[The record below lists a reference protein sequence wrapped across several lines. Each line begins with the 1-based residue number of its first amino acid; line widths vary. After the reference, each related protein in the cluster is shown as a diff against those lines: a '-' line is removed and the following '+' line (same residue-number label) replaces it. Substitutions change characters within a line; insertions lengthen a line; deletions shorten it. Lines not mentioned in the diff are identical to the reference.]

1 MKKWYQQSY
10 FDKKIWILENFDK
23 LNLTSEETLLV
34 LLIDYASKANIEI
47 NNKYLAS
54 KLKKESNEID
64 LLISSLVAKGYLNIE
79 VLSNGINFN
88 IDSLFDEDLVKLECL
103 DNKDVFDVYSDLVG
117 KPATSQEMMKLN
129 DLINEYGDN
138 KVIDA
143 IRVAEAYRKYSLSYI
158 ESILKNEE

>member
-1 MKKWYQQSY
+1 MKKWYQQTY

-23 LNLTSEETLLV
+23 LNLTSEETLVV
-34 LLIDYASKANIEI
+34 LLIDYASNNNIKI

-64 LLISSLVAKGYLNIE
+64 VLISSLVSKGYLKIE
-79 VLSNGINFN
+79 VLNNEINFN
-88 IDSLFDEDLVKLECL
+88 IDSLFDEDLIKLEEL
-103 DNKDVFDVYSDLVG
+103 ENKNVYDIYSDLVG
-117 KPATSQEMMKLN
+117 KPATSQEMMKLS

-143 IRVAEAYRKYSLSYI
+143 IRIAEAYRKYNLSYI